1 MSARPPAVR
10 APSFADRSRQ
20 PPLVLYTL
28 ALLALAGAARADDA
42 ASVAVGAVVLSKSVC
57 KLNTTSATLA
67 FGAIQAASDSPAT
80 ASATLALVCHGSAP
94 LASYAL
100 THDSGRY
107 EPGPNAPRMRH
118 ATLGEYLPY
127 QLSITPAMGTIE
139 KNSTQTIVLEG
150 TILPDSFQNAAPG
163 TYTDQLVVTLV
174 P

>member
-1 MSARPPAVR
+1 MSARPPSVR
-10 APSFADRSRQ
+10 APACADRSRRLS
-20 PPLVLYTL
+20 LVLYTL
-28 ALLALAGAARADDA
+28 ALLALAGAARAGDA

-57 KLNTTSATLA
+57 KFNTASAALA
-67 FGAIQAASDSPAT
+67 FGTLQAASDSPAT

-100 THDSGRY
+100 THDSGRD
-107 EPGPNAPRMRH
+107 ETGPNAPRMRH

-139 KNSTQTIVLEG
+139 KNSTQTITLEG
-150 TILPDSFQNAAPG
+150 TILPDSFQNAFPG
-163 TYTDQLVVTLV
+163 TYTDQVVVTLV